1 MNYDHMTVSASGD
14 GGRAGVFSLR
24 LLPAEVIP
32 QLLRKFVAPIHP
44 DGWKFVGASIVLA
57 LVLFVVWEPLGWIGV
72 LGAAWCAYFFR
83 DPWRVTPVRPGLVIA
98 PADGLV
104 VSIGPA
110 VPPPE
115 LEMGPSTMTRIGIF
129 LNVLDVHVN
138 RVPMGGRIKRV
149 HYRPG
154 KFVSANLDKAS
165 EDNERT
171 AISMTTDE
179 GRDIA
184 FVQVAGLV
192 ARRIICKLREGDQV
206 VSGQRFGLIRFG
218 SRTDVYLPPEWTT
231 LAIVGQRMVGGETVI
246 ADSRAQEPARQGIE
260 H

>member
-1 MNYDHMTVSASGD
+1 MS
-14 GGRAGVFSLR
+14 
-24 LLPAEVIP
+24 
-32 QLLRKFVAPIHP
+32 
-44 DGWKFVGASIVLA
+44 
-57 LVLFVVWEPLGWIGV
+57 
-72 LGAAWCAYFFR
+72 
-83 DPWRVTPVRPGLVIA
+83 
-98 PADGLV
+98 
-104 VSIGPA
+104 
-110 VPPPE
+110 
-115 LEMGPSTMTRIGIF
+115 
-129 LNVLDVHVN
+129 
-138 RVPMGGRIKRV
+138 GRIKRV

-192 ARRIICKLREGDQV
+192 ARRIVCKLREGDHV
-206 VSGQRFGLIRFG
+206 VIGQRFGLIRFG
-218 SRTDVYLPPEWTT
+218 SRTDVYLPPEWTP